1 MTAAGAANAADAGG
15 DDGGAASWL
24 ADGSPVVAA
33 GVSAI
38 GAGVGEAVAVLA
50 TTWRFLAT
58 GCGRREGDAD
68 ETSRVGKELSGGV
81 GGVIRTVNVVCGG
94 GTALASN
101 DESSANT
108 PKWAAA
114 IARIHRPEKIGAFK

>member
-1 MTAAGAANAADAGG
+1 MSTAGAAGVLSAGG

-38 GAGVGEAVAVLA
+38 GAGVGEAVSVFA
-50 TTWRFLAT
+50 TTWRFFAT

-81 GGVIRTVNVVCGG
+81 DGVIRTVNVFCGG
-94 GTALASN
+94 ATALASN

-114 IARIHRPEKIGAFK
+114 IASIHRPEKIGAFK